1 MLPVDE
7 IADTLASMK
16 AATSIDVLQRHFSQ
30 AIMKLGFPYF
40 AYMRWAKN
48 DIELEQSI
56 YTYPDAWISHY
67 FKQDYHRIDPIFE
80 RSFTSPQPFF
90 WSGSNF
96 NSNIMIQNFF
106 KEAQDYGIHHGI
118 TTPLRT
124 AAQRRAMLTVAAP
137 KSSFSEEKQIPMC
150 LSICQVLANSFH
162 QSAMSISNS
171 FDIRLSPRQKDVLTL
186 ASHGLT
192 TRDISSVLGL
202 TEPYICEV
210 VSEILQKLG
219 TTSRI
224 SAVRRALEL
233 GLIK

>member
-7 IADTLASMK
+7 ITETLASIK
-16 AATSIDVLQRHFSQ
+16 SAHTIDELQDVFSL

-48 DIELEQSI
+48 DIELEQSL
-56 YTYPDAWISHY
+56 YTYPEAWITRY
-67 FKQDYHRIDPIFE
+67 FQQEYQRIDPVFE
-80 RSFTSPQPFF
+80 RSFTSPHPFF
-90 WSGSNF
+90 WSA
-96 NSNIMIQNFF
+96 NSDANSPIVSRFF
-106 KEAQDYGIHHGI
+106 QEAQDHGIHHGV

-124 AAQRRAMLTVAAP
+124 AAQRRAILTVAAP
-137 KSSFSEEKQIPMC
+137 RANCRTEKQTPMC
-150 LSICQVLANSFH
+150 LSICQVLANGFH
-162 QSAMSISNS
+162 QSAMAISNS

-192 TRDISSVLGL
+192 TKDIATVLGL

-219 TTSRI
+219 TTTRI

-233 GLIK
+233 GLIA